1 MFKGDLRQAAQAGK
15 CVVFII
21 NMSEN
26 GRFVLQKYMFLIIIC
41 MILVNM
47 VCFCKKTFKT

>member
-15 CVVFII
+15 RVAFII

-26 GRFVLQKYMFLIIIC
+26 GRFVLQKIYVLNHNMYDFDKCGLFL
-41 MILVNM
+41 
-47 VCFCKKTFKT
+47 